1 MESYRIIPNA
11 IPSIVDST
19 VKTKL
24 IKLKKVADDIH
35 FNHVFSIIQGNLE
48 HTEDAWPWT
57 EVFLKVVY

>member
-35 FNHVFSIIQGNLE
+35 LYKELRSDFFY
-48 HTEDAWPWT
+48 DFP
-57 EVFLKVVY
+57 